1 MDRDLFLAIL
11 AMDAYN
17 RNYSEGLLLPE
28 TDGLGTAQII
38 GDSEILRGDDGSRLD
53 QQSNFYA
60 IAYEWNG
67 ETIIS
72 YRGTDNPLE
81 DANTGYGL
89 GAGYPDLVVSSC
101 PPSVPM
107 AQI

>member
-38 GDSEILRGDDGSRLD
+38 GDSEILRGDDGS
-53 QQSNFYA
+53 
-60 IAYEWNG
+60 
-67 ETIIS
+67 
-72 YRGTDNPLE
+72 
-81 DANTGYGL
+81 
-89 GAGYPDLVVSSC
+89 
-101 PPSVPM
+101 
-107 AQI
+107 